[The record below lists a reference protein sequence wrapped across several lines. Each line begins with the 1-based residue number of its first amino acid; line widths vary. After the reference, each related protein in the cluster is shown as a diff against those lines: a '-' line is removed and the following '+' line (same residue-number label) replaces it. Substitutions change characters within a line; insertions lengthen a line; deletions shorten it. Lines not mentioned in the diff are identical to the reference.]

1 MTHGLWKAGRSCKTY
16 WVLSPAGLHG
26 YLHGSMK
33 GNLQV
38 AIFPSSLPMSPR
50 APQPNP
56 NLPSP

>member
-1 MTHGLWKAGRSCKTY
+1 MTHRLWKAGGSCKTY
-16 WVLSPAGLHG
+16 WVLFPAGLHG

-33 GNLQV
+33 RNLQV
-38 AIFPSSLPMSPR
+38 AIFPLSLPMSPR